1 MKLKRL
7 LTGVLS
13 AVMALSV
20 CAMPALADDSVGLT
34 TSTINQSKLGSIT
47 IYKYAQTEDQQ
58 KTDAPKST
66 GEVTSE
72 TIPGSALANAT
83 FTLYRVKGTADLVKY
98 YDGVSDGTV
107 AEVKV
112 ENFFVANASAQTAD
126 NLKSEYKGSAAKDS
140 DTELGKIVDET
151 TNKDGKASFTDLP
164 VGLYLLIETTVPESV
179 TKPTTPFLVSVPMTR
194 VATEEGKD
202 KQWLYDVTVYPK
214 NSTVQ
219 GTVTLEKK
227 GSNGKTTETLEG
239 VKFDLW
245 RFEESDN
252 AYKKITPATGI
263 TTGTNGTV
271 ELKNLIKG
279 RYVLQETGYT
289 DGNDKGYILNT
300 KGIYAFS
307 INNQGK
313 VDENSDTDF
322 TSITANG
329 EKVEK
334 GDSFTWDNTSGTTI
348 TITNYKPDL
357 EKNVTKRG
365 ETEVSENHDAD
376 YGTNEDIPYTL
387 TIKVPENV
395 AKLKTFKVTDT
406 TKASQLVQNVSSVK
420 VTGIAKSAG
429 ATETELTKKTEYTVS
444 VGPDGNGNSV
454 MVVDFDPQTLKK
466 IGAYAGGTITITYT
480 AKLQDGA
487 VIAGKGNVNT
497 ADLSYSRTT
506 DVDKEDG
513 DTNKPYQIEN
523 KGVVYTFEVNIKKT
537 GGTTNGKALDGVTFD
552 LYKKATK
559 DEVATYNKQTQQ
571 YTFRETPCT
580 GVTGTAAKNLGLTAE
595 GNSNEVWL
603 KVATL
608 TTVGDGTAK
617 ESGLPAGEYKL
628 VETKTVDGYNL
639 LSEPVDAKL
648 EIEYETQWET
658 KIQYD
663 GNGKEIKRNHAATTY
678 KRDGTETTTPS
689 ETLNIVNRKGFTL
702 PVTGG
707 FGTLLFSGIGV
718 LLVLAGVC
726 VLFSMKKK
734 NNRA

>member
-20 CAMPALADDSVGLT
+20 CAMPAAAADDSVGLT

-98 YDGVSDGTV
+98 YDGVSDGTT
-107 AEVKV
+107 AEFKV
-112 ENFFVANASAQTAD
+112 EDFFIDNPSVLTKD
-126 NLKSEYKGSAAKDS
+126 NLKEEYKKQAAKGTATDV
-140 DTELGKIVDET
+140 GKIQSVKTDK
-151 TNKDGKASFTDLP
+151 NGKASFTDLP

-179 TKPTTPFLVSVPMTR
+179 TKPTTPFLVSIPMTR

-219 GTVTLEKK
+219 GTVTLVKK
-227 GSNGKTTETLEG
+227 GSNGKTTGTLAG

-252 AYKKITPATGI
+252 AYQKITPATGI
-263 TTGTNGTV
+263 TTGVNGEV

-289 DGNDKGYILNT
+289 ENNDKGYILNT
-300 KGIYAFS
+300 TGIYAFS
-307 INNQGK
+307 INDQGK
-313 VDENSDTDF
+313 VDANNDTDF

-329 EKVEK
+329 KKVEK
-334 GDSFTWDNTSGTTI
+334 GENFTWDNTNGATI
-348 TITNYKPDL
+348 TITNYKPDF

-365 ETEVSENHDAD
+365 ETEVSEKHDAD

-395 AKLKTFKVTDT
+395 AQLKTFKVTDT
-406 TKASQLVQNVSSVK
+406 TNENQLVQNASSVK
-420 VTGIAKSAG
+420 VTGIAKGES
-429 ATETELTKKTEYTVS
+429 ATETELTKETEYKVS
-444 VGPDGNGNSV
+444 VDPDGKGNSV
-454 MVVDFDPQTLKK
+454 MVVDFDPQILKK
-466 IGAYAGGTITITYT
+466 IGDYAGGTITITYT
-480 AKLQDGA
+480 SKLQSGA

-506 DVDKEDG
+506 DVDKEDD
-513 DTNKPYQIEN
+513 DTNKPYQIED
-523 KGVVYTFEVNIKKT
+523 KSVVYTFEVNIKKT
-537 GGTTNGKALDGVTFD
+537 GGTTSGEELNGVTFD
-552 LYKKATK
+552 LYKKADAADRANMHGVDWYFRGNKCDYVSGST
-559 DEVATYNKQTQQ
+559 ATS
-571 YTFRETPCT
+571 
-580 GVTGTAAKNLGLTAE
+580 LGLTQD
-595 GNSNEVWL
+595 SSEVWL
-603 KVATL
+603 KVAMLETKNGG
-608 TTVGDGTAK
+608 VDK
-617 ESGLPAGEYKL
+617 VSGLPAGEYKL

-639 LSEPVDAKL
+639 LTEPVDAKL
-648 EIEYETQWET
+648 NLAYETKWTT
-658 KIQYD
+658 KTEYD
-663 GNGKEIKRNHAATTY
+663 KDGKLIGRDTNTQTYTYADTKGEATP
-678 KRDGTETTTPS
+678 GT
-689 ETLNIVNRKGFTL
+689 TLTIVNRKGFTL

-734 NNRA
+734 NNRT

>member
-20 CAMPALADDSVGLT
+20 CAMPALADEALSVGVT
-34 TSTINQSKLGSIT
+34 PSTIDQNKTGSIT
-47 IYKYAQTEDQQ
+47 IYKYAQTGEE
-58 KTDAPKST
+58 TATAPKST

-72 TIPGSALANAT
+72 EIPGSALANAT
-83 FTLYRVKGTADLVKY
+83 FTLYRVKNTADLVKY
-98 YDGVSDGTV
+98 YDGVSDGTT
-107 AEVKV
+107 AEFKV
-112 ENFFVANASAQTAD
+112 EDFFVDNPSALTED
-126 NLKSEYKGSAAKDS
+126 NLKESYKKQATKAAATDV
-140 DTELGKIVDET
+140 GKIESVKTGE
-151 TNKDGKASFTDLP
+151 NGKATFADLP

-219 GTVTLEKK
+219 GTVTLVKK
-227 GSNGKTTETLEG
+227 GTNGKKTETLAG

-245 RFEESDN
+245 RFDESN
-252 AYKKITPATGI
+252 NKYKKITPDDGI
-263 TTGTNGTV
+263 TTGANGEV
-271 ELKNLIKG
+271 DLKDLLKG

-289 DGNDKGYILNT
+289 TGNDKGYILNT

-454 MVVDFDPQTLKK
+454 MVVDFDPQILKK

-487 VIAGKGNVNT
+487 VIADKGGNFNT
-497 ADLSYSRTT
+497 ADLIYSRTT
-506 DVDKEDG
+506 DVDKEND
-513 DTNKPYQIEN
+513 DTNKPYQIED
-523 KGVVYTFEVNIKKT
+523 KGVVYTFEMNIKKT
-537 GGTTNGKALDGVTFD
+537 GGTKDGVALVGVTFD

-559 DEVATYNKQTQQ
+559 TEAETYNGDTGK
-571 YTFRETPCT
+571 YTFRGNACT
-580 GVTGTAAKNLGLTAE
+580 GVVDGEAKNLGLTTE
-595 GNSNEVWL
+595 DNEIWL

-608 TTVGDGTAK
+608 ETKSGGVDK
-617 ESGLPAGEYKL
+617 VSGLPAGEYKL

>member
-20 CAMPALADDSVGLT
+20 CAMPAAAADDSVGLT

-98 YDGVSDGTV
+98 YDGVSDGTT
-107 AEVKV
+107 AEFKV
-112 ENFFVANASAQTAD
+112 EDFFTDSASALTED
-126 NLKSEYKGSAAKDS
+126 NLKESYKKQATKAAATDV
-140 DTELGKIVDET
+140 GKIESVKTGE
-151 TNKDGKASFTDLP
+151 NGKASFIVLP

-179 TKPTTPFLVSVPMTR
+179 TKPTTPFLVSIPMTR

-219 GTVTLEKK
+219 GTVTLVKK
-227 GSNGKTTETLEG
+227 GTNGEKTEPLAG

-245 RFEESDN
+245 RFDESN
-252 AYKKITPATGI
+252 NKYKKITPDDGI
-263 TTGTNGTV
+263 TTGANGEV
-271 ELKNLIKG
+271 DLKDLLKG

-289 DGNDKGYILNT
+289 TGNDKGYILNT

-307 INNQGK
+307 INDQGK
-313 VDENSDTDF
+313 VDTNSDKNF

-365 ETEVSENHDAD
+365 ETKVSENHDAD

-395 AKLKTFKVTDT
+395 AQLRTFKVTDT
-406 TKASQLVQNVSSVK
+406 TNANQLVQNESSVK
-420 VTGIAKSAG
+420 VTGIAKGEG
-429 ATETELTKKTEYTVS
+429 ATKTKLTKETEYKAS
-444 VGPDGNGNSV
+444 VAPDGKGNSV
-454 MVVDFDPQTLKK
+454 MVVDFDPQILKK
-466 IGAYAGGTITITYT
+466 IGDYAGGTITITYT
-480 AKLQDGA
+480 SKLQSGA

-506 DVDKEDG
+506 DVDKEDD
-513 DTNKPYQIEN
+513 DTNKPYQIED
-523 KGVVYTFEVNIKKT
+523 KSVVYTFEVNIKKT
-537 GGTTNGKALDGVTFD
+537 GGTTSGEELNGVIFD
-552 LYKKATK
+552 LYKKAENGVDKPNTGSTK
-559 DEVATYNKQTQQ
+559 YI
-571 YTFRETPCT
+571 FR
-580 GVTGTAAKNLGLTAE
+580 GVECDFVSGAKAEALGLDKEA
-595 GNSNEVWL
+595 VWIKVKTL
-603 KVATL
+603 KTE
-608 TTVGDGTAK
+608 TDGTDK

-648 EIEYETQWET
+648 NLEYETSWDT
-658 KIQYD
+658 KQEYD
-663 GNGKEIKRNHAATTY
+663 ANGKLIKNDYISTAYNYTDDANTTV
-678 KRDGTETTTPS
+678 TPGS
-689 ETLNIVNRKGFTL
+689 TLTIVNRKGFTL

-734 NNRA
+734 NNRT

>member
-47 IYKYAQTEDQQ
+47 IYKYAQTGKE
-58 KTDAPKST
+58 TATAPKST

-72 TIPGSALANAT
+72 TIPGSALPNAT
-83 FTLYRVKGTADLVKY
+83 FTLYRVKNTADLVKY
-98 YDGVSDGTV
+98 YDGVSDGTT
-107 AEVKV
+107 AEFKV
-112 ENFFVANASAQTAD
+112 EDFFVDNPSALTED
-126 NLKSEYKGSAAKDS
+126 NLKESYKKQATKAAATDV
-140 DTELGKIVDET
+140 GKIESVKTGE
-151 TNKDGKASFTDLP
+151 NGKATFADLP

-219 GTVTLEKK
+219 GTVTLVKK
-227 GSNGKTTETLEG
+227 GTNGKKTETLAG

-245 RFEESDN
+245 RFDESN
-252 AYKKITPATGI
+252 NKYKKITPDDGI
-263 TTGTNGTV
+263 TTGANGEV
-271 ELKNLIKG
+271 DLKDLLKG

-307 INNQGK
+307 INDQGK
-313 VDENSDTDF
+313 VDENRDIDF

-406 TKASQLVQNVSSVK
+406 TKVSQLVQDETSVK
-420 VTGIAKSAG
+420 VMGTAKG
-429 ATETELTKKTEYTVS
+429 ANATPTKLTNEKEYKVS
-444 VGPDGNGNSV
+444 VAPDGKGNSV
-454 MVVDFDPQTLKK
+454 MVVDFDPQILKK
-466 IGAYAGGTITITYT
+466 IGDYAGGTITITYT
-480 AKLQDGA
+480 SKLQSGA
-487 VIAGKGNVNT
+487 VIAGTGNVNT

-506 DVDKEDG
+506 DVDKEND

-537 GGTTNGKALDGVTFD
+537 GGSTTGEELNGVTFD
-552 LYKKATK
+552 LYKKAENGVDKPNTGSTK
-559 DEVATYNKQTQQ
+559 YI
-571 YTFRETPCT
+571 FR
-580 GVTGTAAKNLGLTAE
+580 GVECDFVSGAKAEALGLDKDA
-595 GNSNEVWL
+595 VWIKVKTL
-603 KVATL
+603 KTE
-608 TTVGDGTAK
+608 TDGTDK

-628 VETKTVDGYNL
+628 VETQTVDGYNL

-648 EIEYETQWET
+648 NLKYTTEWNTKAEYKDGKET
-658 KIQYD
+658 KREYT
-663 GNGKEIKRNHAATTY
+663 KTTY
-678 KRDGTETTTPS
+678 TRDEKETTTPS
-689 ETLNIVNRKGFTL
+689 ETLTIVNRKGFTL

>member
-20 CAMPALADDSVGLT
+20 CAMPAAAADDSVGLT

-98 YDGVSDGTV
+98 YDGVSDGTT
-107 AEVKV
+107 AEFEV
-112 ENFFVANASAQTAD
+112 EDFFVDNPSALTED
-126 NLKSEYKGSAAKDS
+126 NLKESYKKQATKAAATDV
-140 DTELGKIVDET
+140 GKIESVKTGE
-151 TNKDGKASFTDLP
+151 NGKASFIDLP

-179 TKPTTPFLVSVPMTR
+179 TKPTTPFLVSIPMTR

-219 GTVTLEKK
+219 GTVTLVKK
-227 GSNGKTTETLEG
+227 GYNGKKTETLAD

-245 RFEESDN
+245 RFDESN
-252 AYKKITPATGI
+252 NKYKKITPDDGI
-263 TTGTNGTV
+263 TTDANGTV
-271 ELKNLIKG
+271 ELKDLLKG

-289 DGNDKGYILNT
+289 TGNDKGYILNT

-307 INNQGK
+307 INDQGK
-313 VDENSDTDF
+313 VDTNSDTDF

-395 AKLKTFKVTDT
+395 AQLKTFKVTDT
-406 TKASQLVQNVSSVK
+406 TNANQLVQNESSVK
-420 VTGIAKSAG
+420 VTGIAKGEG
-429 ATETELTKKTEYTVS
+429 ATETKLTKETEYKVS
-444 VGPDGNGNSV
+444 VAPDGNGNSV
-454 MVVDFDPQTLKK
+454 MVVDFAPQTLKK
-466 IGAYAGGTITITYT
+466 IDDYAGGTITITYT
-480 AKLQDGA
+480 SKLQSGA

-506 DVDKEDG
+506 DVDKEDD
-513 DTNKPYQIEN
+513 DTNKPYQIED
-523 KGVVYTFEVNIKKT
+523 KSVVYTFEVNIKKT
-537 GGTTNGKALDGVTFD
+537 GGTKDGKALVGVTFD
-552 LYKKATK
+552 LYKKAENGVDKPNAENTK
-559 DEVATYNKQTQQ
+559 YI
-571 YTFRETPCT
+571 FR
-580 GVTGTAAKNLGLTAE
+580 GVGCDFVSGASAKALGLDDE
-595 GNSNEVWL
+595 GAVWI
-603 KVATL
+603 KVKTL
-608 TTVGDGTAK
+608 TTQPDGTDK
-617 ESGLPAGEYKL
+617 VSGLPAGEYKL

-648 EIEYETQWET
+648 NLEYAT
-658 KIQYD
+658 KW
-663 GNGKEIKRNHAATTY
+663 NTTVTNEKGKEIKRTDNKTTY
-678 KRDGTETTTPS
+678 TYKDGQAAVPGT
-689 ETLNIVNRKGFTL
+689 TLNIVNRAGFTL

-734 NNRA
+734 NNRT

>member
-112 ENFFVANASAQTAD
+112 EDFFVANASAQTAD
-126 NLKSEYKGSAAKDS
+126 NLKNEYKGSAAKDS
-140 DTELGKIVDET
+140 DTALGKIVDET

-179 TKPTTPFLVSVPMTR
+179 TKPATPFLVSVPMTR
-194 VATEEGKD
+194 VATGDGKD

-219 GTVTLEKK
+219 GTVTLVKK

-271 ELKNLIKG
+271 ELKDLFKG

-289 DGNDKGYILNT
+289 TGNDKGYILNT

-307 INNQGK
+307 INDQGK
-313 VDENSDTDF
+313 VDTNSDTDF

-365 ETEVSENHDAD
+365 ETKVSENHDAD

-406 TKASQLVQNVSSVK
+406 TKVSQLVQDETSVK
-420 VTGIAKSAG
+420 VMGTAKG
-429 ATETELTKKTEYTVS
+429 ENATPTELTKKTEYTVS

-466 IGAYAGGTITITYT
+466 IGDYAGGTITITYT
-480 AKLQDGA
+480 SKLQSGA

-506 DVDKEDG
+506 DVDKENG

-537 GGTTNGKALDGVTFD
+537 GGSTTGEELNGVIFD
-552 LYKKATK
+552 LYKKAENGVDKPNTGGTK
-559 DEVATYNKQTQQ
+559 YI
-571 YTFRETPCT
+571 FR
-580 GVTGTAAKNLGLTAE
+580 GVECDFVSGAKAEALGLDKNA
-595 GNSNEVWL
+595 VWIKVKTL
-603 KVATL
+603 KTE
-608 TTVGDGTAK
+608 TDGTDK

-628 VETKTVDGYNL
+628 VETQTVDGYNL

-648 EIEYETQWET
+648 EIEYETQWEN

-663 GNGKEIKRNHAATTY
+663 GNGKEIKRNHTATTY
-678 KRDGTETTTPS
+678 KRDSKPIDNDKVS
-689 ETLNIVNRKGFTL
+689 EPLKIVNRAGFTL

-718 LLVLAGVC
+718 LLVLVGVC

-734 NNRA
+734 NKRA

>member
-34 TSTINQSKLGSIT
+34 TSTINQSQLGSIT
-47 IYKYAQTEDQQ
+47 IYKYVQTGKE
-58 KTDAPKST
+58 TATAPKST

-72 TIPGSALANAT
+72 TIPGSPLPNAV
-83 FTLYRVKGTADLVKY
+83 FTLYRVKNTADLVKY
-98 YDGVSDGTV
+98 YDGVSDGTT
-107 AEVKV
+107 AEFKV
-112 ENFFVANASAQTAD
+112 EDFFVDNPSALTED
-126 NLKSEYKGSAAKDS
+126 NLKESYKKQATKATATDV
-140 DTELGKIVDET
+140 GKIESVKTDE
-151 TNKDGKASFTDLP
+151 NGKADFADLP

-194 VATEEGKD
+194 VATGDGKD

-219 GTVTLEKK
+219 GTVTLVKK
-227 GSNGKTTETLEG
+227 GSNGEKTETLAG

-245 RFEESDN
+245 RFDESDN
-252 AYKKITPATGI
+252 KYKKITPDTGI
-263 TTGTNGTV
+263 TTDANGTV
-271 ELKNLIKG
+271 ELKDLLKG

-289 DGNDKGYILNT
+289 TGNDKG
-300 KGIYAFS
+300 
-307 INNQGK
+307 K
-313 VDENSDTDF
+313 VGENRDTDF

-329 EKVEK
+329 KKVEK

-395 AKLKTFKVTDT
+395 AQLKTFKVTDT
-406 TKASQLVQNVSSVK
+406 TKASQLVQNESSVK
-420 VTGIAKSAG
+420 VTGTAKG
-429 ATETELTKKTEYTVS
+429 ENATPTELKKETECKVS
-444 VGPDGNGNSV
+444 VAPDGNGNSV
-454 MVVDFDPQTLKK
+454 MVVDFAPQTLKK
-466 IGAYAGGTITITYT
+466 IGDYAGGTITITYT
-480 AKLQDGA
+480 SKLQSGA
-487 VIAGKGNVNT
+487 VIAGTGNVNT

-506 DVDKEDG
+506 DVDKENG

-537 GGTTNGKALDGVTFD
+537 GGTTNGKPLDGVTFD

-559 DEVATYNKQTQQ
+559 GETNTYDEQTQQ
-571 YTFRETPCT
+571 YKFRETPCT
-580 GVTGTAAKNLGLTAE
+580 GVSGTDAKNLGLTAE

-608 TTVGDGTAK
+608 TTVVDGTAK

-658 KIQYD
+658 EIQYD

-678 KRDGTETTTPS
+678 RRDAKPIDNDEVREP
-689 ETLNIVNRKGFTL
+689 LKIVNRAGFTL

>member
-20 CAMPALADDSVGLT
+20 CAMPAAAADDSVGLT

-98 YDGVSDGTV
+98 YDGVSDGTT
-107 AEVKV
+107 AEFEV
-112 ENFFVANASAQTAD
+112 EDFFVDNPSALTED
-126 NLKSEYKGSAAKDS
+126 NLKESYKKQATKAAATDV
-140 DTELGKIVDET
+140 GKIESVKTGE
-151 TNKDGKASFTDLP
+151 NGKASFIDLP

-179 TKPTTPFLVSVPMTR
+179 TKPTTPFLVSIPMTR

-219 GTVTLEKK
+219 GTVTLVKK
-227 GSNGKTTETLEG
+227 GYNGKKTETLAD

-245 RFEESDN
+245 RFDESN
-252 AYKKITPATGI
+252 NKYKKITPDDGI
-263 TTGTNGTV
+263 TTDANGTV
-271 ELKNLIKG
+271 ELKDLLKG

-289 DGNDKGYILNT
+289 TGNDKGYILNT

-307 INNQGK
+307 INDQGK
-313 VDENSDTDF
+313 VDTNSDTDF

-395 AKLKTFKVTDT
+395 AQLKTFKVTDT
-406 TKASQLVQNVSSVK
+406 TNANQLVQNESSVK
-420 VTGIAKSAG
+420 VTGIAKGEG
-429 ATETELTKKTEYTVS
+429 ATETKLTKETEYKVS
-444 VGPDGNGNSV
+444 VAPDGNGNSV
-454 MVVDFDPQTLKK
+454 MVVDFAPQTLKK
-466 IGAYAGGTITITYT
+466 IDDYAGGTITITYT
-480 AKLQDGA
+480 SKLQSGA

-506 DVDKEDG
+506 DVDKEDD
-513 DTNKPYQIEN
+513 DTNKPYQIED
-523 KGVVYTFEVNIKKT
+523 KSVVYTFEVNIKKT
-537 GGTTNGKALDGVTFD
+537 GGTKDGKALVGVTFD
-552 LYKKATK
+552 LYKKAENGVDKPNAENTK
-559 DEVATYNKQTQQ
+559 YI
-571 YTFRETPCT
+571 FR
-580 GVTGTAAKNLGLTAE
+580 GVGCDFVSGASAKALGLDDE
-595 GNSNEVWL
+595 GAVWI
-603 KVATL
+603 KVKTL
-608 TTVGDGTAK
+608 TTQPDGTDK
-617 ESGLPAGEYKL
+617 VSGLPAGEYKL

-648 EIEYETQWET
+648 NLEYAT
-658 KIQYD
+658 KWNTTVTYE
-663 GNGKEIKRNHAATTY
+663 NGKEIKRTDNKTTY
-678 KRDGTETTTPS
+678 TYKDGQAAVPGT
-689 ETLNIVNRKGFTL
+689 TLNIVNRAGFTL

-734 NNRA
+734 NNRT